1 MIKIITKKIIV
12 YLLFS
17 MPFFLQ
23 AQQKLDTIFYNQNW
37 EVTKVKDSIEYY
49 RIATKVKNEFQVNDY
64 YTNNQLQM
72 SGTFISLDKENRN
85 GNFKFYTKLGEL
97 SSEGIYKN
105 NLKQGVWKEYKNG
118 KLWVSSMYEE
128 DSLNGEFLVFYPT
141 GKIKRNDIYRKGE
154 LKVGLCYDKNGNDTT
169 YFPFEEYAQFEGG
182 EEEMEKFI
190 SETIEYPDKAL
201 NEKLSG
207 RVIVRYYVDVKG
219 RVKEPLIMSNTPE
232 ILNKSALKCIK
243 LMPDFTP
250 ASIDGVKIGT
260 YFYLPIVFNLS
271 Q

>member
-1 MIKIITKKIIV
+1 MKLIIKAILV
-12 YLLFS
+12 YFLISIPTILL
-17 MPFFLQ
+17 
-23 AQQKLDTIFYNQNW
+23 AQQKLDTVFYNMFWKETN
-37 EVTKVKDSIEYY
+37 VKDSIEYY
-49 RIATKVKNEFQVNDY
+49 RIAIKVKNEFQVNNY
-64 YTNNQLQM
+64 YANNQLQM

-105 NLKQGVWKEYKNG
+105 NLKQGIWKDYKNG
-118 KLWVSSMYEE
+118 KLWVSNMYED
-128 DSLNGEFLVFYPT
+128 DSLNGEFLVFYPN

-169 YFPFEEYAQFEGG
+169 YFPFREHAQFEGG

-201 NEKLSG
+201 NEKITG
-207 RVIVRYYVDVKG
+207 RVIIRFYVDVKG
-219 RVKEPLIMSNTPE
+219 RVKEPLIISNTPE

-243 LMPDFTP
+243 LMPNFTP

-260 YFYLPIVFNLS
+260 YFYLPIVFNLN